1 MEKGVRVKV
10 RSQETTR
17 KLLNQ
22 SGLKMLVAAT
32 KVGVAEVMG
41 GF

>member
-10 RSQETTR
+10 QSQETR

-22 SGLKMLVAAT
+22 SGLKMLVAGT